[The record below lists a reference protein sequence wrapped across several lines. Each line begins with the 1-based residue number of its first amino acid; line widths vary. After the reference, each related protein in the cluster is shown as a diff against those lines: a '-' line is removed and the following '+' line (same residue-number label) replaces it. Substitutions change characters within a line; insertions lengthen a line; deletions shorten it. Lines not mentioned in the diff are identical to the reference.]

1 LYERITFRA
10 RCRGSLHGVSIF
22 VMRGAAMLFLA
33 LVPHLLAAC
42 SCVTSLSTCQEVAAS
57 NVVFIGTVQAVEPNL
72 LDAWSA
78 HAHRNWMQDPELL
91 ELRKNRSASGV
102 AALQARYLHL
112 LSDLPDAA
120 KARILAAGTQE
131 ELQTVITWIQ
141 SQGTMVRFQVRT
153 MFQQKEDSDSDGKDS
168 DSDTKKNRAP
178 AAKPIRLRCGM
189 NQAIVESRFRKAKPT
204 SSTLSTMK
212 NQTTWEPTCACGP
225 PGCRMPG
232 TIWLIFI
239 SSNMLPDNRAA
250 SKALLP
256 PKSVN

>member
-1 LYERITFRA
+1 LHKRITPRA
-10 RCRGSLHGVSIF
+10 RCSSFPHGVSIL

-42 SCVTSLSTCQEVAAS
+42 NCVTSLSTCQEVAAS

-72 LDAWSA
+72 LDAWSP

-141 SQGTMVRFQVRT
+141 GQGTKVRFKVRT
-153 MFQQKEDSDSDGKDS
+153 MFQQKEDSDA
-168 DSDTKKNRAP
+168 DTKKNRAP
-178 AAKPIRLRCGM
+178 AAKSDSIDVW
-189 NQAIVESRFRKAKPT
+189 N
-204 SSTLSTMK
+204 
-212 NQTTWEPTCACGP
+212 
-225 PGCRMPG
+225 
-232 TIWLIFI
+232 
-239 SSNMLPDNRAA
+239 
-250 SKALLP
+250 
-256 PKSVN
+256 